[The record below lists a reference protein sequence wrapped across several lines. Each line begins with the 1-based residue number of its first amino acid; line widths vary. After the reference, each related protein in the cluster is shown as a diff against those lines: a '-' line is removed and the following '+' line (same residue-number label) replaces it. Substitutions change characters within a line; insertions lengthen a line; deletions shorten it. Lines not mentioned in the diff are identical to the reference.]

1 LRVRIWDWPTRLF
14 HWLLVVLI
22 PLQWWTAEQDMMEQH
37 MLFGTIVLGLLLFRL
52 MWGIF
57 GSSTA
62 RFSHFVKGP
71 RAVVSYLS
79 GRAAHVLGH
88 NPLGGWSVVAMLGL
102 LSLQVCLGLVASDED
117 GLNSGPLS
125 HLVDAERAESAAEWH
140 HELFDVLL
148 VLIGL
153 HVAAILFYALFRRRN
168 LIGPMLVGSGEAL
181 GEAVSMQ
188 AVPLW
193 RFLIAA
199 LVAAGG
205 ALWIY
210 NGA

>member
-1 LRVRIWDWPTRLF
+1 VRVRIWDWPTRLF

-22 PLQWWTAEQDMMEQH
+22 PLQWWTAEQDMMEWH
-37 MLFGTIVLGLLLFRL
+37 MLLGTLVLGLLLFRL
-52 MWGIF
+52 MWGIV

-62 RFSHFVKGP
+62 RFGNFVKGP

-102 LSLQVCLGLVASDED
+102 LSLQVGLGLIASDED

-125 HLVDAERAESAAEWH
+125 HLVDAERSEAAAEWH

-153 HVAAILFYALFRRRN
+153 HVAAILFYALFRRQS
-168 LIGPMLVGSGEAL
+168 LIGPMLVGSGKGPQGGVEMEPA
-181 GEAVSMQ
+181 
-188 AVPLW
+188 PIW
-193 RFLIAA
+193 RFFIAA
-199 LVAAGG
+199 LAAAGV
-205 ALWIY
+205 AFWIY
-210 NGA
+210 KGA